1 MPHENSSIMTK
12 TFVIANQNFRESFQD
27 HPAGVVQLFRDVLIS
42 GWESTKG
49 VILIL
54 GALFE
59 N

>member
-1 MPHENSSIMTK
+1 MTK
-12 TFVIANQNFRESFQD
+12 TFLIANQNFRESFQD
-27 HPAGVVQLFRDVLIS
+27 HPAVVQLFRDVLIS
-42 GWESTKG
+42 GWESMKS